1 MMTFFLSVPFVVAA
15 AALALRENEKALG
28 ELVTTEEAKPVVK
41 AVVVEVTVTRRKKNF
56 IL

>member
-15 AALALRENEKALG
+15 AASALRENEKALG
-28 ELVTTEEAKPVVK
+28 DLVTTEGAKPVVK
-41 AVVVEVTVTRRKKNF
+41 AVAVEVTVARRKKNF